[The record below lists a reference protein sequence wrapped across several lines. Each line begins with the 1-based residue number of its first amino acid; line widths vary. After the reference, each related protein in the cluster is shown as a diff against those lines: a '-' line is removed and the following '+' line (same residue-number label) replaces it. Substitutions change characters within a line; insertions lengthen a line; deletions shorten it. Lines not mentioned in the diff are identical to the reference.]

1 MTAPARKGPA
11 MTARFLH
18 RAICVDNLE
27 ASVPFYRDGLGFAPV
42 GEAEVEQGAWLETL
56 TGLPGARRI
65 HQRVRNGED
74 ITLDLY
80 AFQNPRPVGPRER
93 RKNNQYGL
101 THLAFYVDNVDEWAG
116 RIGGAGGKVFPH
128 TRATFRDNGTTM
140 MYCTDPDGTRVE
152 LMQAPGERQRF
163 SHSGVCMDDVEH
175 FLAFYRGLADF
186 ERAENYELYDHGYFM
201 NLINEL
207 DDVKLRAQMI
217 RNGNRDT
224 IELLE
229 MKSPVAFGSRE
240 SLPINQYGFRYLAFA
255 TADIAETTADVR
267 ALGGRVLEGT
277 RCESD
282 RAKMIFCTDPIGA
295 RLLLVQG
302 Q

>member
-1 MTAPARKGPA
+1 MTPK
-11 MTARFLH
+11 FLH
-18 RAICVDNLE
+18 RAICVGDL
-27 ASVPFYRDGLGFAPV
+27 AVSVPFYRDGLGFQPV
-42 GEAEVEQGAWLETL
+42 GEPAVEQGSWLDRL
-56 TGLPGARRI
+56 SGLSEAQRI
-65 HQRVRNGED
+65 RQSVRNGEG

-80 AFQNPRPVGPRER
+80 AFRNPAPIGPRER

-101 THLAFYVDNVDEWAG
+101 THLAFYVDSVDEWAE
-116 RIGGAGGKVFPH
+116 RVAASGGKAFAH

-175 FLAFYRGLADF
+175 FLAFYRGLSGF

-201 NLINEL
+201 NVINEL

-217 RNGNRDT
+217 RNANRDT

-229 MKSPVAFGSRE
+229 MKSPAGFGSRE
-240 SLPINQYGFRYLAFA
+240 APPVNQYGLRYLAFG
-255 TADIAETTADVR
+255 TDDIAETAVAIRT
-267 ALGGRVLEGT
+267 LGGRTFDETL
-277 RCESD
+277 CESD
-282 RAKMIFCTDPIGA
+282 RAKLMFGADPVGA
-295 RLLLVQG
+295 RLLLIQG
-302 Q
+302 T

>member
-1 MTAPARKGPA
+1 MTAQ
-11 MTARFLH
+11 FLY
-18 RAICVDNLE
+18 RAVCVDDL
-27 ASVPFYRDGLGFAPV
+27 AISVPFYRDGLGFQPA
-42 GEAEVEQGAWLETL
+42 GEPEVEQGAWLETL
-56 TGLPGARRI
+56 TGLPGASRVRQI
-65 HQRVRNGED
+65 VRNGEG

-80 AFQNPRPVGPRER
+80 AFQNPAPVGPRER

-101 THLAFYVDNVDEWAG
+101 THLAFYVDSVEAWAG
-116 RIGGAGGKVFPH
+116 RVAGSGGKVFAH

-175 FLAFYRGLADF
+175 FLAFYRGLAGFD
-186 ERAENYELYDHGYFM
+186 RAENYELYDHGYFM
-201 NLINEL
+201 NVINEL

-229 MKSPVAFGSRE
+229 VKSPAAFGGRE
-240 SLPINQYGFRYLAFA
+240 PLPVNQYGFRYLAFETDDIGETAA
-255 TADIAETTADVR
+255 TIRE
-267 ALGGRVLEGT
+267 LGGRSFDET
-277 RCESD
+277 ICESG
-282 RAKMIFCTDPIGA
+282 RAKLMFCADPIGA
-295 RLLLVQG
+295 RLLLTQAK
-302 Q
+302 

>member
-1 MTAPARKGPA
+1 MTAQ
-11 MTARFLH
+11 FLH
-18 RAICVDNLE
+18 RAICVDTLE

-42 GEAEVEQGAWLETL
+42 GAAEVEQGAWLETL
-56 TGLPGARRI
+56 TGLPGARRV
-65 HQRVRNGED
+65 HQLVRNGEG

-80 AFQNPRPVGPRER
+80 AFQNPHPVGPRER

-101 THLAFYVDNVDEWAG
+101 THLAFYVDDVDAWAG
-116 RIGGAGGKVFPH
+116 RIAAAGGKVFPH

-140 MYCTDPDGTRVE
+140 MYGTDPDGTRVE

-175 FLAFYRGLADF
+175 FLAFYRGLAGF
-186 ERAENYELYDHGYFM
+186 ARAENYELYDHGYFM

-217 RNGNRDT
+217 RNDKHDT

-229 MKSPVAFGSRE
+229 MKSPAAFGSRDP
-240 SLPINQYGFRYLAFA
+240 LPVNQYGFRYLAFA
-255 TADIAETTADVR
+255 TGDLAATAADVR
-267 ALGGRVLEGT
+267 AHGGRVFDET
-277 RCESD
+277 QCEND
-282 RAKMIFCTDPIGA
+282 RAKMIFCADPIGA
-295 RLLLVQG
+295 RLLLVQVR
-302 Q
+302 

>member
-1 MTAPARKGPA
+1 MTAE
-11 MTARFLH
+11 FLH
-18 RAICVDNLE
+18 RAICVDALE
-27 ASVPFYRDGLGFAPV
+27 ASVPFYRDGLGFLPV
-42 GEAEVEQGAWLETL
+42 GEPEVEQGAWLETL

-65 HQRVRNGED
+65 HQGVRNGEG

-80 AFQNPRPVGPRER
+80 AFQNPPPVGPRER
-93 RKNNQYGL
+93 RRNNQYGL
-101 THLAFYVDNVDEWAG
+101 THLAFYVDGIDEWAG

-152 LMQAPGERQRF
+152 LMQAPGEHQRF

-175 FLAFYRGLADF
+175 FLAFYQGLAGF

-201 NLINEL
+201 NAINEL

-217 RNGNRDT
+217 RNANRDT

-229 MKSPVAFGSRE
+229 MKSPAAFGSRE
-240 SLPINQYGFRYLAFA
+240 PLPVNQYGFRYLAFA
-255 TADIAETTADVR
+255 VEDIAAVATAVR
-267 ALGGRVLEGT
+267 MLGGRTFDETLSEN
-277 RCESD
+277 D
-282 RAKMIFCTDPIGA
+282 RSKMMFCTDPIGA

-302 Q
+302 K

>member
-1 MTAPARKGPA
+1 MTAE
-11 MTARFLH
+11 FLH
-18 RAICVDNLE
+18 RAVCVDNLD
-27 ASVPFYRDGLGFAPV
+27 ASVPFYRDGLGFQPI
-42 GEAEVEQGAWLETL
+42 GEPEVEQGAWLETL

-65 HQRVRNGED
+65 HQSVRNGEG

-80 AFQNPRPVGPRER
+80 AFQNPPPVGPRER
-93 RKNNQYGL
+93 RRNNQYGL
-101 THLAFYVDNVDEWAG
+101 THLAFYVDGIDEWAG

-175 FLAFYRGLADF
+175 FLAFYQGLAGF

-201 NLINEL
+201 NVINEL

-217 RNGNRDT
+217 RNANRDT

-229 MKSPVAFGSRE
+229 MKSPAAFGSRE
-240 SLPINQYGFRYLAFA
+240 PLPVNQYGFRYLAFA
-255 TADIAETTADVR
+255 VEDIAAVATAVR
-267 ALGGRVLEGT
+267 MLGGRTFDETLSEN
-277 RCESD
+277 D
-282 RAKMIFCTDPIGA
+282 RSKMMFCTDPIGA

-302 Q
+302 K